1 MTKQKSTK
9 RALLM
14 SGLAL
19 LMCVSM
25 LIGSTYAW
33 FTDTASTAVNKIQSG
48 TLDVALEMWDGEK
61 WVDAE
66 GETLDFVKAEGHEN
80 EQILW
85 EPGCTYELPA
95 LRIINKGNLALKF
108 AVGITGI
115 TGDAKLNEVI
125 DWTITYPSNIFATE
139 EYKLGEAGRPGSALS
154 NASGNDGM
162 CTLIPEASLEFKI
175 KGHMQETAG
184 NEYQNLTIE
193 GIGITVVATQLP
205 YEYDSYDRDYD
216 YDATLPSFWDGKVG
230 EVPAETDGVIH
241 ITTAQQLAA
250 LMSATQNGNSPY
262 AGKTFVLDRDIDFA
276 GKQITGIGGFRC
288 NIVFTFDGNG
298 HTISN
303 FVINGIDD
311 AHKEPQA
318 DGSIEYRYAGLFQQ
332 FTGTVKNLTV
342 RNATIIGDQMVG
354 VIAANVDDGGKIENC
369 KVYDSVV
376 IGAKKVGAIAGYSAG
391 ASCTVTDCYAE
402 NVNVYASDSRAEQ
415 SAEMVGYVGA
425 GSSINNEDPVN
436 VNVYRGIAITPV
448 STAAELKDALLAGG
462 TVILTKDIDMDNAW
476 ETANVQNK
484 DLTLNGN
491 GHTIKNLNAA
501 LLNLYGGTFNISNLT
516 VKDSV
521 VTAADG
527 VLGAGIILEQAQW
540 ANLYMDNCHVANC
553 SLTAGDTRAA
563 AIVGYWI
570 GGGEIKNC
578 TVDNFEVSAKGS
590 AAGIVGHRAPQ
601 GSYEAKAT
609 IVDCSVTNSTIKA
622 TDDGW
627 RIGTAIGTS
636 DTGTVTVERFT
647 ASNNTLQQTKTD
659 GTPETDPLHPIYGRV
674 TTGGSV
680 EIK

>member
-95 LRIINKGNLALKF
+95 LRIINKGNLALKYS
-108 AVGITGI
+108 VVITGI
-115 TGDAKLNEVI
+115 DGDAKLNEVI
-125 DWTITYPSNIFATE
+125 EWKTLQMTPAESETTPIDFGSDNENVLLP
-139 EYKLGEAGRPGSALS
+139 GE
-154 NASGNDGM
+154 
-162 CTLIPEASLEFKI
+162 TSLAFVI
-175 KGHMQETAG
+175 SGHMKETAG

-276 GKQITGIGGFRC
+276 GKQITGIGSRKC

-303 FVINGIDD
+303 FVINGKDD

>member
-125 DWTITYPSNIFATE
+125 DWTITYP
-139 EYKLGEAGRPGSALS
+139 
-154 NASGNDGM
+154 GNDGM

-205 YEYDSYDRDYD
+205 YEYDSYDKNYD
-216 YDATLPSFWDGKVG
+216 DDATLPSFWDGKIG

-250 LMSATQNGNSPY
+250 LMSATQGANSPY

-276 GKQITGIGGFRC
+276 GKQITGIGGYRC
-288 NIVFTFDGNG
+288 NISFTFDGNG

-303 FVINGIDD
+303 FVINGKDD
-311 AHKEPQA
+311 AHKDPHPQA

-332 FTGTVKNLTV
+332 FNGTVKNLTV

-354 VIAANVDDGGKIENC
+354 VIAANVDSGGKIENC

-391 ASCTVTDCYAE
+391 ASCTVTGCYAE
-402 NVNVYASDSRAEQ
+402 NVNVYASDPRTEQ

-425 GSSINNEDPVN
+425 DSSINNEDPVN
-436 VNVYRGIAITPV
+436 VNVYRGVAITPV

-476 ETANVQNK
+476 ETPYVDNK
-484 DLTLNGN
+484 NLTLNGN

-527 VLGAGIILEQAQW
+527 ALGAGIILERAEW

-601 GSYEAKAT
+601 GGYEAEAT

-622 TDDGW
+622 KDDGW

-636 DTGTVTVERFT
+636 ATGTVTVERFT

-659 GTPETDPLHPIYGRV
+659 GSPETDPGHPIYGRT

>member
-95 LRIINKGNLALKF
+95 LRIINKGNLALKYS
-108 AVGITGI
+108 VVITGI
-115 TGDAKLNEVI
+115 DGDAKLNEVI
-125 DWTITYPSNIFATE
+125 EWKTLQMTPAESETTPIDFGSDNE
-139 EYKLGEAGRPGSALS
+139 NVLLPGK
-154 NASGNDGM
+154 
-162 CTLIPEASLEFKI
+162 TSLAFVI
-175 KGHMQETAG
+175 SGHMKETAG

-303 FVINGIDD
+303 FVINGKDD
-311 AHKEPQA
+311 AHKETQT

-332 FTGTVKNLTV
+332 LNGTVKNLTV

-402 NVNVYASDSRAEQ
+402 NVNVYASDPSAEQ